1 MSTKEAS
8 RRSPQDD
15 AWAVKVKTRA
25 GWKCEWCGL
34 SAAEIKALGGELQA
48 AHIAPRWEHPEMA
61 LDLTNGKALCTFKDP
76 RHRHPQGKGHGFGC
90 HNSMSGHWKSLNMPT
105 GYERNGDPW
114 ELWGFGLLGL
124 SVVLGIIGFRAKTPL
139 VHIWL
144 PYVAGVLLAVSVPLW
159 WVKRRHP
166 LAVLVSSLPVWG
178 LAVTANALL
187 RRWPSLRPYLIGLP
201 ASSFAG
207 LLLWL
212 VALLAL
218 WGACLILCH
227 LALSRRW
234 LSRGGRGIWQ
244 ALVRLARW
252 AKP

>member
-15 AWAVKVKTRA
+15 AWSLRIKQRA

-61 LDLTNGKALCTFKDP
+61 LDPENGKSLCTFKDP
-76 RHRHPQGKGHGFGC
+76 RHRHPTGKGLGYGC
-90 HNSMSGHWKSLNMPT
+90 HNSMSGHWKTINIPS
-105 GYERNGDPW
+105 GYERNGDPS
-114 ELWGFGLLGL
+114 ELWGFGLLAL
-124 SVVLGIIGFRAKTPL
+124 SGVLGIVGFRARTPL

-144 PYVAGVLLAVSVPLW
+144 PYLAFVLFAVSAPMW
-159 WVKRRHP
+159 WVKRRHG
-166 LAVLVSSLPVWG
+166 LAVLVSSLPVWAV
-178 LAVTANALL
+178 AVTANALL
-187 RRWPSLRPYLIGLP
+187 RRWPSLRPWTLGLP
-201 ASSFAG
+201 TGPRNFLDSG
-207 LLLWL
+207 L
-212 VALLAL
+212 VLLAL

-234 LSRGGRGIWQ
+234 LSRGGRALLH
-244 ALVRLARW
+244 ALVRLAKW